1 MSNILKVSKIV
12 LATSIVA
19 LVLVVCTG
27 IPAITHAQA
36 YDYGCCDTSYGWGDS
51 DTSYSWGGSDYSY
64 GWGDS
69 DYSYDWGGSDYSYG
83 WGDDYAYTYEPSN
96 DYAYTYEPSND
107 YAYTY
112 EPSYDN
118 YAYTYE
124 PTYSYGGGYD
134 FGGGSYGGG
143 SNYGMGYSTWVPSY
157 SQPPRTTGGS
167 SSYYSNTVTN
177 TNITNNDNDTHITN
191 IDNSIRDSFNNYN
204 SGNTSIVV
212 ATPQVPVVQTYPAPY
227 CTINHA
233 LSGGHYNYGN
243 NSAYLSWSSTNAT
256 SAYLSNVGS
265 VETSG
270 SRTVYPGYT
279 TTYTL
284 TVYGQ
289 NGQSATCSTTV
300 QGYTYTPPVQ
310 PPVYIPPVVQQPYVS
325 LTQIPYTGFDLGPI
339 GNALYWA
346 ALIAFAFAG
355 SYLMIYYR
363 GGAFAFA
370 GTMLPKRTRKPLP
383 AVIAPKAPIL
393 VEKEAAA
400 LRAEEV
406 RVAPIVASL
415 RKSAGTNDSMAIVK
429 ANDGSMPRIV
439 INRS

>member
-1 MSNILKVSKIV
+1 MNSYTLGIVKV
-12 LATSIVA
+12 LAVFIIFA
-19 LVLVVCTG
+19 GVVVPGSASADLWYEGGYDGGYWGDGGYNGDSLWSDTG
-27 IPAITHAQA
+27 YDSGLWGGGYDAGSWGDNGYDSGYYGYDAGYEGYDAGYYGYDAGYDYYTPL
-36 YDYGCCDTSYGWGDS
+36 YDYGCGSYC
-51 DTSYSWGGSDYSY
+51 
-64 GWGDS
+64 
-69 DYSYDWGGSDYSYG
+69 
-83 WGDDYAYTYEPSN
+83 
-96 DYAYTYEPSND
+96 
-107 YAYTY
+107 
-112 EPSYDN
+112 
-118 YAYTYE
+118 
-124 PTYSYGGGYD
+124 
-134 FGGGSYGGG
+134 GGSYG

-157 SQPPRTTGGS
+157 SQPPRSTGGS
-167 SSYYSNTVTN
+167 SSNYNSNTVTN
-177 TNITNNDNDTHITN
+177 TNVNNVTN

-243 NSAYLSWSSTNAT
+243 NSAYLSWSSTNAS

-265 VETSG
+265 VEVSG

-284 TVYGQ
+284 TVYGY
-289 NGQSATCSTTV
+289 NGTSATCSTTV

-370 GTMLPKRTRKPLP
+370 GTMLPKRTQKPLP
-383 AVIAPKAPIL
+383 AVVAPKAPIL

-400 LRAEEV
+400 LRAAEA

-429 ANDGSMPRIV
+429 AHDGSMPRIV

>member
-1 MSNILKVSKIV
+1 MNSYTLGIVKVLTIFVIFMGVVVPSSAYAD
-12 LATSIVA
+12 LWYDGGYDGGYWGDGGYDGGA
-19 LVLVVCTG
+19 LWDDG
-27 IPAITHAQA
+27 GYDGGYWGDYGYDSGYWGDYGYDGYDAGYYGYDAGYNGYDA
-36 YDYGCCDTSYGWGDS
+36 GYYGYDAGYDY
-51 DTSYSWGGSDYSY
+51 
-64 GWGDS
+64 
-69 DYSYDWGGSDYSYG
+69 
-83 WGDDYAYTYEPSN
+83 YTPS
-96 DYAYTYEPSND
+96 
-107 YAYTY
+107 
-112 EPSYDN
+112 
-118 YAYTYE
+118 
-124 PTYSYGGGYD
+124 YSYGGGYD
-134 FGGGSYGGG
+134 YDYGCGSYCGGSYGGG
-143 SNYGMGYSTWVPSY
+143 NYGMGYSTWVPSV
-157 SQPPRTTGGS
+157 STPVRSTGGS
-167 SSYYSNTVTN
+167 SSYYNSNTVTN
-177 TNITNNDNDTHITN
+177 TNVNNVTN

-233 LSGGHYNYGN
+233 LAGGSYNYGN

-270 SRTVYPGYT
+270 SRTVYPGHT

-284 TVYGQ
+284 TVYGS
-289 NGQSATCSTTV
+289 NGTSATCSTTV

-370 GTMLPKRTRKPLP
+370 GAMLPKRTQKPLP
-383 AVIAPKAPIL
+383 AVVAPKAPIL
-393 VEKEAAA
+393 VEKEALATHESSQTA
-400 LRAEEV
+400 LIEA

-415 RKSAGTNDSMAIVK
+415 RKAAGTNDSMAIVK